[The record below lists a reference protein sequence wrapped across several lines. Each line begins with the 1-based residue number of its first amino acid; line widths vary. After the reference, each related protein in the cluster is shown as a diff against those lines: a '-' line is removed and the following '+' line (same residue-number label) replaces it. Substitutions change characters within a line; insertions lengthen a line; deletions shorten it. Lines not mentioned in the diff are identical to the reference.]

1 MLNIQTL
8 TKAQDIAARASPGAW
23 FVGAIPGAVIGGVI
37 GGFGFGMARGYYGG
51 QLGESVVKYFHGR

>member
-1 MLNIQTL
+1 MS
-8 TKAQDIAARASPGAW
+8 KAQVITTRASPGAW

-37 GGFGFGMARGYYGG
+37 AGFGFGMAGGYYGG